1 MKTVS
6 YLGQELEVSD
16 EVAEILEAD
25 RRREAAQG
33 RSDRRHLSKRTEKAS
48 SGERISEFW
57 DPTFDI
63 VNRKLRYEALH
74 HAVGKLSNRD
84 KEVVHLYY
92 WEGRTMQDIAF
103 DFGVSKMAIS
113 KRLKKIHG
121 QLRESLK

>member
-63 VNRKLRYEALH
+63 VNRKLRY
-74 HAVGKLSNRD
+74 
-84 KEVVHLYY
+84 
-92 WEGRTMQDIAF
+92 
-103 DFGVSKMAIS
+103 
-113 KRLKKIHG
+113 
-121 QLRESLK
+121 